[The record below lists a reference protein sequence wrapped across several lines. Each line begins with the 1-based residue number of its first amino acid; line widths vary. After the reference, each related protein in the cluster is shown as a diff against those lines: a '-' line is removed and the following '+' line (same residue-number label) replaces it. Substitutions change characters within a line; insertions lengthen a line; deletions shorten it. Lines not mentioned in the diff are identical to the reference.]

1 MKGDKAVIKSLNA
14 VLCNELTAI
23 NQFFLHARMCKNW
36 GLSGLNKHFYH
47 QSIQAMKR
55 ADELIERIL
64 FLEGLPNLQQL
75 GKLMIGETVEEMIA
89 SDIKLVSVH
98 LQTLR
103 ESITLAEKA
112 EDYITREELTEL
124 LEDEEEYLDWLET
137 QQTLIKDIG
146 LPNYLQSQM
155 GES

>member
-1 MKGDKAVIKSLNA
+1 MQGDKAVIKALNT

-47 QSIQAMKR
+47 QSIKAMKR

-75 GKLMIGETVEEMIA
+75 GKLMIGENVEEMLACDIA
-89 SDIKLVSVH
+89 LVSGH
-98 LQTLR
+98 IGDLR
-103 ESITLAEKA
+103 KSITLSEKA
-112 EDYITREELTEL
+112 EDYVTREELTEL
-124 LEDEEEYLDWLET
+124 LEAEEEYVDWLET
-137 QQTLIKDIG
+137 QQTLIKDVG
-146 LPNYLQSQM
+146 LANYLQSQM
-155 GES
+155 ED

>member
-1 MKGDKAVIKSLNA
+1 MQGDKSVIKALNS

-36 GLSGLNKHFYH
+36 GLNGLNKQFYQ
-47 QSIQAMKR
+47 QSIKAMKR

-75 GKLMIGETVEEMIA
+75 GKLMIGENVGEMLA
-89 SDIKLVSVH
+89 CDISLVSGH
-98 LQTLR
+98 ISELR
-103 ESITLAEKA
+103 KAITLSEKA

-124 LEDEEEYLDWLET
+124 LEAEEEYVDWLET
-137 QQTLIKDIG
+137 QQTLITDIG
-146 LPNYLQSQM
+146 LANYLQSQM
-155 GES
+155 AD